1 MDRQTRTLSLQNKTR
16 YILAMKLQ
24 LVLLAIGL
32 ITACLPSG
40 KMEGGDLGL
49 EGKRKSVKSWNKK

>member
-1 MDRQTRTLSLQNKTR
+1 
-16 YILAMKLQ
+16 MKLQ

-40 KMEGGDLGL
+40 KMEGGGDLGL
-49 EGKRKSVKSWNKK
+49 EGKECEGLEQEMTLGYHPHHLLYRTGGC